1 MFDGQWRTQVDAA
14 VKPIGNSLKR
24 AGISADLI
32 TAVGIGMAFAAA
44 VAIGA
49 GRLRLGFLLLIL
61 TGIPDLLDGAVAK
74 ASGKSSLRGAFFDS
88 VSDRLTDGLL
98 FGGIAYYLVAS
109 DGRAWVVMLPVAGY
123 VTASVVSYIRAKADA
138 LGFDAHTGI
147 VERAE
152 RIILLAVALLFSET
166 LLLPILALIVVLNVI
181 TAGQRF
187 VKVWHQATTQTPAL
201 NDVRE
206 RRIARRQARRK
217 IRRSEVPMAERRQMR
232 AAARQRHQPPRSRGL

>member
-32 TAVGIGMAFAAA
+32 TAVGIGMAVLAA
-44 VAIGA
+44 VAIGS
-49 GRLRLGFLLLIL
+49 GHLRLGFLLLIL

-109 DGRAWVVMLPVAGY
+109 DGRPWVVMLPVAGY

-152 RIILLAVALLFSET
+152 RFILLAVALLFSET
-166 LLLPILALIVVLNVI
+166 LLLPILALIVLLNVI
-181 TAGQRF
+181 TAAQRF
-187 VKVWHQATTQTPAL
+187 IKVWGQATTETPAL

-217 IRRSEVPMAERRQMR
+217 IRRSEMPMSERRQLR
-232 AAARQRHQPPRSRGL
+232 ASTRERQQSQRRRGL